1 MRRVPRF
8 FVDAG
13 AVDGDVVHI
22 GGESAAH
29 LARSL
34 RARAGESIVVVEA
47 GTTEHGVVL
56 THVGATRVSG
66 RIEWSRPATGESRLR
81 IHVLQAM
88 PARGFDDTIEALAIA
103 GADTIHPVI
112 TERGVVRPDAGA
124 SRTKAARWEA
134 IAREAAQLAGRARA
148 PRIAPTMPLAGALA
162 ALPAPCPILACV
174 AGERAIPIEAVAV
187 GDTAT
192 VACVIGPEGG
202 LGPRDL
208 SELDAHDA
216 TTVHL
221 GPRVIPSRMAGFV
234 AVSLLLARSGDLDRP
249 PANAPHTAGTVGQ

>member
-13 AVDGDVVHI
+13 AVHGDVVHI
-22 GGESAAH
+22 GGESAIH

-47 GTTEHGVVL
+47 GTIEHGVVL
-56 THVGATRVSG
+56 TDVGATQVSG

-81 IHVLQAM
+81 IHLLQAI

-112 TERGVVRPDAGA
+112 TERGVVRADAGP
-124 SRTKAARWEA
+124 SRLKAGRWEA
-134 IAREAAQLAGRARA
+134 IAREAAQLAGRGRA
-148 PRIAPTMPLAGALA
+148 PRIAPPMPLAAVLA
-162 ALPAPCPILACV
+162 ALPARCPILACV
-174 AGERAIPIEAVAV
+174 ADERAIPIETFTV

-192 VACVIGPEGG
+192 VACMIGPEGG
-202 LGPRDL
+202 LGARDL
-208 SELDAHDA
+208 LELNAHDA

-221 GPRVIPSRMAGFV
+221 GPRIVPSRLAGLV
-234 AVSLLLARSGDLDRP
+234 AVSLLLARNGDLDSAP
-249 PANAPHTAGTVGQ
+249 EPAPR